1 MKNLLNHYFITIK
14 YYTHKRYFQVHR
26 KVLLNSL
33 SSNLLLLNTDRKFS
47 LFKK

>member
-33 SSNLLLLNTDRKFS
+33 SLNFTSIKHRPKI
-47 LFKK
+47 